1 MNSKE
6 NKTFEQ
12 NEAIKKFWT
21 SLSGEQRERAR
32 ACKSIDELM
41 SFAGEEGVELP
52 DELLDAVAGGYVYN
66 TENGLW
72 LVINDLTGEVMQG
85 SERQLDAIICA
96 NHLGQRTKEIK
107 RKMLKLL
114 QFGSRR
120 IRREGSS
127 RHTANKSQS
136 TF

>member
-1 MNSKE
+1 MKSKE

-21 SLSGEQRERAR
+21 SLSGEQRERAKS
-32 ACKSIDELM
+32 CKSIDELM
-41 SFAGEEGVELP
+41 SFVGEEGVELP

-85 SERQLDAIICA
+85 SGRQLDAIICA
-96 NHLGQRTKEIK
+96 NHLGQKTKEIK
-107 RKMLKLL
+107 KKMLKLL
-114 QFGSRR
+114 QFGSR
-120 IRREGSS
+120 IRREDNR
-127 RHTANKSQS
+127 RHTTNKSQPTS
-136 TF
+136 

>member
-1 MNSKE
+1 MKSKE

-21 SLSGEQRERAR
+21 SLSGEQRERAKS
-32 ACKSIDELM
+32 CKSIDELM

-85 SERQLDAIICA
+85 SGRQLDAIICA
-96 NHLGQRTKEIK
+96 NHLGQKTKEIK
-107 RKMLKLL
+107 KKMLKLL
-114 QFGSRR
+114 QFGSR
-120 IRREGSS
+120 IRREDNR
-127 RHTANKSQS
+127 RHTTNKSQPTS
-136 TF
+136 